1 MSAENRTIY
10 SDEGHSAMAF
20 FFLSDKRRTGKMK
33 LGLIGRTLQHS
44 CSPEIHQKIFQ
55 KLDMKDSEYTLL
67 ELEPEELENK
77 LKAFR
82 AEGYNGLNVTIPYKC
97 DVIPFLTG
105 LSAEAEAIGAVNT
118 IQFREDGL
126 YGYNTD
132 YTGFGR
138 SLLGMGADPEGKD
151 CTVLG
156 TGGAARAVVQFLA
169 DRKPASLTAVSR
181 HKDSQGEFLN
191 FLEKN
196 GGTLISYDELEQRGG
211 DILVNCT
218 PVGMYPD
225 VGRSAVSEEVI
236 SRFQAAM
243 DLIYNPKETEFL
255 RLAKEHGLKT
265 RNGMYM
271 LTAQAAAAEE
281 IWLGRD
287 ISEST
292 VQEIA
297 EEMEA

>member
-1 MSAENRTIY
+1 
-10 SDEGHSAMAF
+10 
-20 FFLSDKRRTGKMK
+20 MK

-82 AEGYNGLNVTIPYKC
+82 AEGYNGLNITIPYKC

-138 SLLGMGADPEGKD
+138 SLLGMGADPAGKD

-181 HKDSQGEFLN
+181 HKDGQEEFRR

-196 GGTLISYDELEQRGG
+196 GGELISYEELEQRSG

-218 PVGMYPD
+218 PVGMYPNM
-225 VGRSAVSEEVI
+225 GCAAVSEEII

-287 ISEST
+287 IPEST
-292 VQEIA
+292 VQKIA

>member
-10 SDEGHSAMAF
+10 SDEGHSQWP
-20 FFLSDKRRTGKMK
+20 FLYRTKENRQDETGTDRPDTAAQ
-33 LGLIGRTLQHS
+33 L
-44 CSPEIHQKIFQ
+44 SPEIHQKIFQ
-55 KLDMKDSEYTLL
+55 KLDMKDSEYALL

-138 SLLGMGADPEGKD
+138 SLLGMGADPAGKD

-156 TGGAARAVVQFLA
+156 TGGAARGCAVF
-169 DRKPASLTAVSR
+169 
-181 HKDSQGEFLN
+181 G
-191 FLEKN
+191 
-196 GGTLISYDELEQRGG
+196 
-211 DILVNCT
+211 
-218 PVGMYPD
+218 
-225 VGRSAVSEEVI
+225 
-236 SRFQAAM
+236 
-243 DLIYNPKETEFL
+243 
-255 RLAKEHGLKT
+255 
-265 RNGMYM
+265 
-271 LTAQAAAAEE
+271 
-281 IWLGRD
+281 
-287 ISEST
+287 
-292 VQEIA
+292 
-297 EEMEA
+297 